1 MSKYQIGEVCTVKVK
16 EVKPYAAF
24 ITFDDGTLGML
35 HISEISDK
43 FINDIERYVSPGDT
57 IAVKLIE
64 TDPKNG
70 FARVSYKKVPS
81 ELKYSDHTNVRK
93 ALDKDEEAFKT
104 LKEKIPEWIKE
115 ALDK

>member
-1 MSKYQIGEVCTVKVK
+1 MSTYQIGEIHTVKVK

-24 ITFDDGTLGML
+24 IVFDDGSLGML

-43 FINDIERYVSPGDT
+43 FINDIERYVASGDT
-57 IAVKLIE
+57 INVKILEIDE
-64 TDPKNG
+64 TNG
-70 FARVSYKKVPS
+70 FKRVSYKKVPP
-81 ELKYSDHTNVRK
+81 EQKLTTHTNVRK

-115 ALDK
+115 SLKR